1 MAWRDA
7 LENIGH
13 GMLPDSY
20 GILASQTMEG
30 GHLAC
35 TITTDGYIR
44 PGADTANF
52 LCKGIVPSSVG
63 SVVEGLVSG
72 THDVPVQSGVTCW
85 MDNSATANALTLAVD
100 KGKLC
105 YIEDS
110 HTVVRAAGTAN
121 SIAAGVVLDVDA
133 TRGVKIWIPAGGFTA

>member
-7 LENIGH
+7 KENIGH
-13 GMLPDSY
+13 GMLPDRY

-30 GHLAC
+30 GHFAC
-35 TITTDGYIR
+35 GITTDQYIR

-52 LCKGIVPSSVG
+52 LVKGIVPSSVG

-72 THDVPVQSGVTCW
+72 THEVNIQSGVTCW
-85 MDNSATANALTLAVD
+85 MDQSATDPVNAID

-105 YIEDS
+105 YVEDS
-110 HTVVRAAGTAN
+110 HTVTDAGGSANTVAAG
-121 SIAAGVVLDVDA
+121 IVLEISA
-133 TRGVKIWIPAGGFTA
+133 TEGVKIWIPAGGFLP